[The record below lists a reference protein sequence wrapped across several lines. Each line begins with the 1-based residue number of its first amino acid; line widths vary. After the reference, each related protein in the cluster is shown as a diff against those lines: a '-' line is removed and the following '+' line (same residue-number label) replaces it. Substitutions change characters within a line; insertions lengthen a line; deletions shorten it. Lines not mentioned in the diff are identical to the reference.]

1 MFHKLNLLKTY
12 YLSTILFFL
21 TLNPPIHSNPIY
33 QNKIIYNYNYLI
45 SLKLNKFSNI
55 NSKWITFGPLKIYL
69 EKVVTNDKYILL
81 PALNPSNKPIYLSI
95 NCLNNSI
102 NTTGRDFE
110 WKEWKEPIFDFERKL
125 ISFSCEL
132 KNKE

>member
-1 MFHKLNLLKTY
+1 MFLNLKLLKTFH
-12 YLSTILFFL
+12 LSSILFFL
-21 TLNPPIHSNPIY
+21 PLNLPIYSNPIY
-33 QNKIIYNYNYLI
+33 KNKIINNFNYFI
-45 SLKLNKFSNI
+45 SLETNTLPNI
-55 NSKWITFGPLKIYL
+55 NPKWKNFGPLKIYL
-69 EKVVTNDKYILL
+69 EKVVSNDKYILL